1 MSVADNFL
9 RGIKIFGNYMPHEPS
24 DLINEICLKMEVME
38 ELRTLWQKSTDIQSV
53 IAPREF
59 SALKGMT

>member
-1 MSVADNFL
+1 
-9 RGIKIFGNYMPHEPS
+9 MPHEPS